1 MNNPV
6 EKKVLKTSAA
16 STGRMEKLRKYVV
29 VACLGF
35 CTLAFMP
42 MTVSLAAENVA
53 GESSAKDEALETFIK
68 FSGALPER
76 FDAGVTITY
85 YFLNENQTHYLRIK
99 KDGESALFCGDS
111 GTDPSVL
118 TRESIGDLT
127 SYRSIHSKFDNIHW
141 QLLGKYL
148 TTWTNKNIPSEKD
161 NKLALYFGNN
171 GAADIRAPL
180 LFQSLLQ
187 PGFRSENYSWKDA
200 NHFSLKL
207 DSGEDHA
214 EGFLTRDSEGR
225 IIEQKLLFKKPEVNL
240 YTLSK
245 KIYNLGL
252 ITRYAYE
259 KDMGVPFLPSG
270 REVMGLDR
278 IVLEDQVEE
287 KTYKASTLVID
298 HLDLNPTFAK
308 EDFVIEL
315 PPESIDEYELQFV
328 SGPDI
333 VRVDKESGQL
343 EKIFASE
350 KEIEEYQEKQKNRF
364 TGRRVLYAFLILGI
378 AVCIPVLIRIS
389 RKQ

>member
-1 MNNPV
+1 MSDSV
-6 EKKVLKTSAA
+6 EEKGLEAPAFSAPKM
-16 STGRMEKLRKYVV
+16 RKLIRDFVIV
-29 VACLGF
+29 CLGF

-99 KDGESALFCGDS
+99 KDGESALFCGES

-148 TTWTNKNIPSEKD
+148 TTWTNRNIPSEKD

-187 PGFRSENYSWKDA
+187 PSFRSENYSWKDA

-207 DSGEDHA
+207 DSGEDYA

-259 KDMGVPFLPSG
+259 KDMGVSFLPSG
-270 REVMGLDR
+270 REVMDLDR

-287 KTYKASTLVID
+287 QTYKASTLVID

-333 VRVDKESGQL
+333 LYVDKESGQL

-350 KEIEEYQEKQKNRF
+350 KEIEEYQKKQNLRLA
-364 TGRRVLYAFLILGI
+364 GYRVIYIFLALGI
-378 AVCIPVLIRIS
+378 TIFIPFLL
-389 RKQ
+389 KWKK

>member
-1 MNNPV
+1 MSNSV
-6 EKKVLKTSAA
+6 GKKGLEALAYSALKM
-16 STGRMEKLRKYVV
+16 GKLEGYFVI
-29 VACLGF
+29 ACLGF
-35 CTLAFMP
+35 CALAFML
-42 MTVSLAAENVA
+42 TSAAIAAENVE

-85 YFLNENQTHYLRIK
+85 YFLNENQTHYIRIK

-148 TTWTNKNIPSEKD
+148 TTWTNRNIPSEKD

-207 DSGEDHA
+207 DSGEDYA

-259 KDMGVPFLPSG
+259 KDMGVSFLPSG

-287 KTYKASTLVID
+287 QTYKASTLVID
-298 HLDLNPTFAK
+298 HLDLNPTLAR

-315 PPESIDEYELQFV
+315 PPESIDEYELRFV

-333 VRVDKESGQL
+333 LYVDKESGQL
-343 EKIFASE
+343 EKIYASE
-350 KEIEEYQEKQKNRF
+350 KEIEEHNKKQNVRLI
-364 TGRRVLYAFLILGI
+364 RHRSLYVILILGI
-378 AVCIPVLIRIS
+378 AISVPLLIIGFR
-389 RKQ
+389 RK

>member
-1 MNNPV
+1 MSNSV
-6 EKKVLKTSAA
+6 GEKGLEVSAFSA
-16 STGRMEKLRKYVV
+16 PKMRKLIRDFVIV
-29 VACLGF
+29 CLGF

-42 MTVSLAAENVA
+42 MTVSLAAENVE

-99 KDGESALFCGDS
+99 KDGESALFCGES

-118 TRESIGDLT
+118 TRESIGDLN
-127 SYRSIHSKFDNIHW
+127 SYRSIHSKFDNIYW
-141 QLLGKYL
+141 QLLEKYL
-148 TTWTNKNIPSEKD
+148 TTWTNRNIPSEKD

-171 GAADIRAPL
+171 GDADIRAPL

-187 PGFRSENYSWKDA
+187 PSFRSENYSWKDA

-207 DSGEDHA
+207 DSGEDYA

-240 YTLSK
+240 YNLSK
-245 KIYNLGL
+245 KIYNLGV

-259 KDMGVPFLPSG
+259 KDMGVSFLPSG

-278 IVLEDQVEE
+278 IVLGDQVEE
-287 KTYKASTLVID
+287 QTYKASTLVID

-315 PPESIDEYELQFV
+315 PPESIDEYELRFV

-333 VRVDKESGQL
+333 LYVDKESGQL

-350 KEIEEYQEKQKNRF
+350 KEIEEYQKKQNLRL
-364 TGRRVLYAFLILGI
+364 TGYRVIYIFLALGI
-378 AVCIPVLIRIS
+378 TIFIPFLL
-389 RKQ
+389 KGKNK

>member
-1 MNNPV
+1 MSDSV
-6 EKKVLKTSAA
+6 EKKGLEAPA
-16 STGRMEKLRKYVV
+16 FSTPKMGKLRKYVV

-35 CTLAFMP
+35 CALAFML
-42 MTVSLAAENVA
+42 TSAAIAAENVE

-76 FDAGVTITY
+76 FDLGFTITY
-85 YFLNENQTHYLRIK
+85 HIQPGEDQTNYCRAK
-99 KDGESALFCGDS
+99 KDGESALFYGES
-111 GTDPSVL
+111 MVDPSVL

-127 SYRSIHSKFDNIHW
+127 SYRSVYSKFGNIHW
-141 QLLGKYL
+141 RLLGKYL
-148 TTWTNKNIPSEKD
+148 TTWTNRNIPSEKD
-161 NKLALYFGNN
+161 NELAVYFGKTN
-171 GAADIRAPL
+171 GAAEIRNPFL
-180 LFQSLLQ
+180 LL
-187 PGFRSENYSWKDA
+187 PGLSSENFSWKDA

-207 DSGEDHA
+207 DNGEDYA

-259 KDMGVPFLPSG
+259 KDMGVSFLPSG
-270 REVMGLDR
+270 REVMDLDR

-287 KTYKASTLVID
+287 QTYKASTLVID

-333 VRVDKESGQL
+333 LYVDKESGQL

-350 KEIEEYQEKQKNRF
+350 KEIEEHNKKQTVRL
-364 TGRRVLYAFLILGI
+364 TGDRILYILLGLGVAI
-378 AVCIPVLIRIS
+378 AIPVLVIGF
-389 RKQ
+389 RKK

>member
-1 MNNPV
+1 MSDSV
-6 EKKVLKTSAA
+6 GEKGLEVSAFLA
-16 STGRMEKLRKYVV
+16 PKMGKLRKYFVI
-29 VACLGF
+29 ACLGF
-35 CTLAFMP
+35 CALAFML
-42 MTVSLAAENVA
+42 TSAAIADENVE

-68 FSGALPER
+68 FSNALPER

-141 QLLGKYL
+141 ELLGKYL
-148 TTWTNKNIPSEKD
+148 TTWTNRNIPSEKD
-161 NKLALYFGNN
+161 NELAVYFGKTN
-171 GAADIRAPL
+171 GAAEIRNPFL
-180 LFQSLLQ
+180 LL
-187 PGFRSENYSWKDA
+187 PGLSSENFSWKDA

-207 DSGEDHA
+207 DNGEDYA

-259 KDMGVPFLPSG
+259 KDMGVSFLPSG

-287 KTYKASTLVID
+287 QTYKASTLVID

-315 PPESIDEYELQFV
+315 PPESIDEYELRFV

-333 VRVDKESGQL
+333 LYVDKESGQL
-343 EKIFASE
+343 EKIYASE
-350 KEIEEYQEKQKNRF
+350 KEIEEHNKKQNVRLI
-364 TGRRVLYAFLILGI
+364 RHRSLYVILILGI
-378 AVCIPVLIRIS
+378 AISIPLLIIGFR
-389 RKQ
+389 RK